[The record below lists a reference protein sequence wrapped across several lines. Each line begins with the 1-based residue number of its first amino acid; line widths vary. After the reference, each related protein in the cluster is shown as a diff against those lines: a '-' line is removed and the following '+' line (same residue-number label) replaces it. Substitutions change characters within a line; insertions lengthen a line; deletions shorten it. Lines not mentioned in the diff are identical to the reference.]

1 MATNVKNSNR
11 EVKLKFNVYSAL
23 IIILFL
29 SLILAELFANGSY
42 LDEVIGIIS
51 AFYLLFFRSRME
63 KRDVI
68 TIVLLAVISIYG
80 LISNTVSG
88 LTSNYFS
95 IFVDVLAESKV
106 LLSYFAVKYFLNDS
120 EKRSIIEL
128 LTGISALFTIASFI
142 CGIISLFKDIG
153 MSGLERYGIRS
164 FHFIFDLEH
173 QFTAVYMFIFAVLV
187 CNTRMKHGTKV
198 LFYIMAMISMI
209 LTTKAPSIL
218 FSIIFVSLSF
228 YFRKHKKLSLWIII
242 IGIIMV
248 IIVGQY
254 QIQEYLLNENSPR
267 YLFFK
272 YAIKTANNYFPFG
285 SGFATYGSDQAARVY
300 SHLYYQYGFNKLNGM
315 SPDNPAFLSDTF
327 WPMAIGQFGWV
338 GSILY
343 AIVYLRVFL
352 TLKNDKFSNEKRA
365 FVYACY
371 LQYMIHAIGSA
382 ILSSSAGMIGFMGLA
397 LVTELDESQEK
408 SGRLKIHI

>member
-1 MATNVKNSNR
+1 MATNVKNSNHK
-11 EVKLKFNVYSAL
+11 VKLKFNVYSAL

-29 SLILAELFANGSY
+29 SLILAELFASRSY
-42 LDEVIGIIS
+42 LDEVIGILS
-51 AFYLLFFRSRME
+51 AFYLLFFRNRME

-68 TIVLLAVISIYG
+68 TIVLLAVVSIYG

-120 EKRSIIEL
+120 EKQSIIEL

-164 FHFIFDLEH
+164 FHFIFDMEH
-173 QFTAVYMFIFAVLV
+173 QFMAVYMFIFAVLV

-209 LTTKAPSIL
+209 LTTKAPPIL
-218 FSIIFVSLSF
+218 FSIIFVGLSF
-228 YFRKHKKLSLWIII
+228 YFRKHKKLSTWIII

-254 QIQEYLLNENSPR
+254 QIHEYLLNEDSPR
-267 YLFFK
+267 HLFIK

-300 SHLYYQYGFNKLNGM
+300 SRLYYQYGFNKLNGM
-315 SPDNPAFLSDTF
+315 NPDNPAFLSDTF

-352 TLKNDKFSNEKRA
+352 TLNNDKFSNEKRA

>member
-1 MATNVKNSNR
+1 MATNVKNSNHK
-11 EVKLKFNVYSAL
+11 VKLKFNVYSAL

-29 SLILAELFANGSY
+29 SLILAELFASRSY
-42 LDEVIGIIS
+42 LDEVIGILS
-51 AFYLLFFRSRME
+51 AFYLLFFRNRME

-68 TIVLLAVISIYG
+68 TIVLLAVVSIYG

-120 EKRSIIEL
+120 EKQSIIEL

-164 FHFIFDLEH
+164 FHFIFDMEH
-173 QFTAVYMFIFAVLV
+173 QFMAVYMFIFAVLV

-209 LTTKAPSIL
+209 LTTKAPPIL
-218 FSIIFVSLSF
+218 FSIIFVGLSF
-228 YFRKHKKLSLWIII
+228 YFKKHKKLSTWIII

-254 QIQEYLLNENSPR
+254 QIHEYLLNEDSPR
-267 YLFFK
+267 HLFIK

-300 SHLYYQYGFNKLNGM
+300 SRLYYQYGFNKLNGM
-315 SPDNPAFLSDTF
+315 NPDNPAFLSDTF

-343 AIVYLRVFL
+343 AIVYFRVFL
-352 TLKNDKFSNEKRA
+352 TLNNDKFSNEKRA

>member
-1 MATNVKNSNR
+1 MATNVKNSNHK
-11 EVKLKFNVYSAL
+11 VKLKFNVYSAL

-29 SLILAELFANGSY
+29 SLILAELFASRSY
-42 LDEVIGIIS
+42 LDEVIGILS
-51 AFYLLFFRSRME
+51 AFYLLFFRNRME

-68 TIVLLAVISIYG
+68 TIVLLAVVSIYG

-120 EKRSIIEL
+120 EKQSIIEL

-164 FHFIFDLEH
+164 FHFIFDMEH
-173 QFTAVYMFIFAVLV
+173 QFMAVYMFIFAVLV

-209 LTTKAPSIL
+209 LTTKAPPIL
-218 FSIIFVSLSF
+218 FSIIFVGLSF
-228 YFRKHKKLSLWIII
+228 YFKKHKKLSTWIII

-254 QIQEYLLNENSPR
+254 QIHEYLLNEDSPR
-267 YLFFK
+267 HLFIK

-300 SHLYYQYGFNKLNGM
+300 SRLYYQYGFNKLNGM
-315 SPDNPAFLSDTF
+315 NPDNPAFLSDTF

-343 AIVYLRVFL
+343 AIVYLRAFL
-352 TLKNDKFSNEKRA
+352 TLNNDKFSNEKRA

>member
-1 MATNVKNSNR
+1 MATNVKNSNHK
-11 EVKLKFNVYSAL
+11 VKLKFNVYSAL

-29 SLILAELFANGSY
+29 SLILAELFASRSY
-42 LDEVIGIIS
+42 LDEVIGILS
-51 AFYLLFFRSRME
+51 AFYLLFFRNRME

-68 TIVLLAVISIYG
+68 TIVLLAVVSIYG

-120 EKRSIIEL
+120 EKQSIIEL
-128 LTGISALFTIASFI
+128 LTRISALFTIASFI

-164 FHFIFDLEH
+164 FHFIFDMEH
-173 QFTAVYMFIFAVLV
+173 QFMAVYMFIFAVLV

-209 LTTKAPSIL
+209 LTTKAPPIL
-218 FSIIFVSLSF
+218 FSIIFVGLSF
-228 YFRKHKKLSLWIII
+228 YFKKHKKLSTWIII

-254 QIQEYLLNENSPR
+254 QIHEYLLNEDSPR
-267 YLFFK
+267 HLFIK

-300 SHLYYQYGFNKLNGM
+300 SRLYYQYGFNKLNGM
-315 SPDNPAFLSDTF
+315 NPDNPAFLSDTF
-327 WPMAIGQFGWV
+327 WPMAIGQFGWA

-352 TLKNDKFSNEKRA
+352 TLNNDKFSNEKRA

>member
-1 MATNVKNSNR
+1 MATNVKNSNHK
-11 EVKLKFNVYSAL
+11 VKLKFNVYSAL

-29 SLILAELFANGSY
+29 SLILAELFASRSY
-42 LDEVIGIIS
+42 LDEVIGILS

-68 TIVLLAVISIYG
+68 TIVLLAVVSIYG

-120 EKRSIIEL
+120 EKQSTIEL

-164 FHFIFDLEH
+164 FHFIFDMEH
-173 QFTAVYMFIFAVLV
+173 QFMAVYMFIFAVLV

-209 LTTKAPSIL
+209 LTTKAPPIL
-218 FSIIFVSLSF
+218 FSIIFVGLSF
-228 YFRKHKKLSLWIII
+228 YFRKHKKLSTWIII

-254 QIQEYLLNENSPR
+254 QIHEYLLNENSPR
-267 YLFFK
+267 HLFIK

-300 SHLYYQYGFNKLNGM
+300 SHLYYQYGFSKLNGM
-315 SPDNPAFLSDTF
+315 NPDNPAFLSDTF

>member
-1 MATNVKNSNR
+1 MANNVKNSNHK
-11 EVKLKFNVYSAL
+11 VKLKFNVYSAL

-29 SLILAELFANGSY
+29 SLILAELFASRSY
-42 LDEVIGIIS
+42 LDEVIGILS
-51 AFYLLFFRSRME
+51 AFYLLFFRNRME

-68 TIVLLAVISIYG
+68 TIVLLAVVSIYG

-120 EKRSIIEL
+120 EKQSIIEL

-164 FHFIFDLEH
+164 FHFIFDMEH
-173 QFTAVYMFIFAVLV
+173 QFMAVYMFIFAVLV

-209 LTTKAPSIL
+209 LTTKAPPIL
-218 FSIIFVSLSF
+218 FSIIFVGLSF
-228 YFRKHKKLSLWIII
+228 YFKKHKKLSTWIII

-254 QIQEYLLNENSPR
+254 QIHEYLLNEDSPR
-267 YLFFK
+267 HLFIK

-300 SHLYYQYGFNKLNGM
+300 SRLYYQYGFNKLNGM
-315 SPDNPAFLSDTF
+315 NPDNPAFLSDTF

-352 TLKNDKFSNEKRA
+352 TLNNDKFSNEKRA

>member
-1 MATNVKNSNR
+1 MATNVKNSNHK
-11 EVKLKFNVYSAL
+11 VKLKFNVYSAL

-29 SLILAELFANGSY
+29 SLILAELFASRSY
-42 LDEVIGIIS
+42 LDEVIGILS
-51 AFYLLFFRSRME
+51 AFYLLFFRNRME

-68 TIVLLAVISIYG
+68 TIVLLAVVSIYG

-120 EKRSIIEL
+120 EKQSIIEL

-164 FHFIFDLEH
+164 FHFIFDMEH
-173 QFTAVYMFIFAVLV
+173 QFMAVYMFIFAVLV

-209 LTTKAPSIL
+209 LTTKAPPIL
-218 FSIIFVSLSF
+218 FSIIFVGLSF
-228 YFRKHKKLSLWIII
+228 YFKKHKKLSTWIII

-254 QIQEYLLNENSPR
+254 QIHEYLLNEDSPR
-267 YLFFK
+267 HLFIK

-300 SHLYYQYGFNKLNGM
+300 SRLYYQYGFNKLNGM
-315 SPDNPAFLSDTF
+315 NPDNPAFLSDTF

-352 TLKNDKFSNEKRA
+352 TLNNDKFSNEKRA